1 MKITHFKRVDTSKRH
16 VFRDYLLRPA
26 KCSSYWFLIGWGGAV
41 SFQLKPAGEIK
52 ILHTTNISLINE
64 LWHFQIK

>member
-1 MKITHFKRVDTSKRH
+1 MKITHFKRVDTCKRH
-16 VFRDYLLRPA
+16 AFRHLLHPA
-26 KCSSYWFLIGWGGAV
+26 KCSSYWFLIGWGDAV

-52 ILHTTNISLINE
+52 ILHTANVTLINE